1 MHMTKDLIELLNQM
15 QYPVEYNTLN
25 PLCELAR
32 RGFDIP
38 VGLNTEWVRYAGP
51 EKAAEFLSQHSNI
64 QAVADLEIGKVIST
78 RYALSVDETEDG
90 CNYPAFVSAILSAWV
105 NKALPNEEIIAIM
118 IDARAALDNF
128 NASKGLH
135 LVH

>member
-1 MHMTKDLIELLNQM
+1 MTKDLIELLNQM
-15 QYPVEYNTLN
+15 QYPAAYNTLN

-38 VGLNTEWVRYAGP
+38 VGEETEWVRYAGP
-51 EKAAEFLSQHSNI
+51 EKAALFLSQHT
-64 QAVADLEIGKVIST
+64 QVDALADLETGKVIPT
-78 RYALSVDETEDG
+78 RYSLSKDETEDG
-90 CNYPAFVSAILSAWV
+90 CNYPAFVSAILTAWV
-105 NKALPNEEIIAIM
+105 NKAMPNEEIIAIM

-128 NASKGLH
+128 YVTKGLH

>member
-1 MHMTKDLIELLNQM
+1 MTKDLIEMLNQM
-15 QYPVEYNTLN
+15 QYPAEYNMLN
-25 PLCELAR
+25 PLCELAH
-32 RGFDIP
+32 RGFDVP
-38 VGLNTEWVRYAGP
+38 VGLSTEWVRYAGP
-51 EKAAEFLSQHSNI
+51 EKAAEFLSKHSSI
-64 QAVADLEIGKVIST
+64 DVVADLEIGKVIPT

-105 NKALPNEEIIAIM
+105 GKRLPNEEIIAIM

-128 NASKGLH
+128 YVSKGLH